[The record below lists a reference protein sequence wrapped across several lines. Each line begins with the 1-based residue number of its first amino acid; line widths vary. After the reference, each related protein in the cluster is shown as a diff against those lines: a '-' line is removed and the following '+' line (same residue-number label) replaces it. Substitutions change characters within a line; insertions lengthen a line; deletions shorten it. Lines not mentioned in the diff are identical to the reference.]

1 MYRSSLFRRR
11 NEKDPIWAMPDD
23 TGYGHSSYGHSG
35 YGHSDY
41 GHYETVYCC
50 PLTIDPYT
58 WAALLSFIALG
69 TYLLNQTIQMSMLGG
84 RRKRDLKR
92 FGLMPMI
99 KAGMNYLDYCK
110 NQLES

>member
-41 GHYETVYCC
+41 GHYETVHCC

-99 KAGMNYLDYCK
+99 KAGRN
-110 NQLES
+110 